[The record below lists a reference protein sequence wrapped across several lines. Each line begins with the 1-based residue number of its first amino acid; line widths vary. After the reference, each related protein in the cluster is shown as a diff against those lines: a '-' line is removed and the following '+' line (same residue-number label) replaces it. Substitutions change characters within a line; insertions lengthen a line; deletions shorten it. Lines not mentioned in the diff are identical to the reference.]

1 MRNEVSTRLALVW
14 LNRENYPFTKT
25 LVIIKKSSCTA
36 KLQSALKM
44 LILQFNSTSI
54 TKRVLTLL
62 FELLLSL
69 MTAVKEGLTL
79 VKYSSSYFNKIRQYC
94 FWGASLVRTSI
105 NSTYCI

>member
-25 LVIIKKSSCTA
+25 FVIIKKSSCTA

-62 FELLLSL
+62 FR
-69 MTAVKEGLTL
+69 APPVPNDCCKRG
-79 VKYSSSYFNKIRQYC
+79 VDF
-94 FWGASLVRTSI
+94 G
-105 NSTYCI
+105 